1 MCRISMIL
9 LTGVRGEQGAA
20 LAVDDL
26 FDNWYIL
33 GERCRHHAKAG
44 HHGVHG
50 GNSSHHTK
58 VGVKIWRQGR
68 NMNETTQQFLPAGG
82 KSNTCTATFKNVL
95 VSNS

>member
-1 MCRISMIL
+1 MRRISMVL
-9 LTGVRGEQGAA
+9 LTGVGGEQGAA

-44 HHGVHG
+44 HHGVHR

-68 NMNETTQQFLPAGG
+68 NINETPQELPARG
-82 KSNTCTATFKNVL
+82 KK
-95 VSNS
+95 